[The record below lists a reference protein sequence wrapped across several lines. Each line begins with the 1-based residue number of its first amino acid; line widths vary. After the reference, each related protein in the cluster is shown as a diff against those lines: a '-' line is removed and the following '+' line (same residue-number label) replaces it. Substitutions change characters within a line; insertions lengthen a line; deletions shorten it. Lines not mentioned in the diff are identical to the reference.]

1 MPEPFTIDEMAAI
14 LAWFKKAEPFY
25 FAFVLWQFETGARP
39 SESTALRFADVQWN
53 RIRIHRSRHLKTEAA
68 TKTKNSQRIITVGPT
83 LAALLTE
90 QRLPFFSRSGSP
102 CFTTNTAA
110 PSTPINGRKITGRW
124 SNKNSASRTGESSTR
139 PATRSSPSRSRRNRN
154 IKAIA
159 DYCGTSIQMIEQ
171 DYCAQ

>member
-53 RIRIHRSRHLKTEAA
+53 RDTDPPQRVILKTEAA

-90 QRLPFFSRSGSP
+90 QRLPFFSRSRITLFYNKHGGP
-102 CFTTNTAA
+102 LDANQWAKDYWPLVQQTLGITHR
-110 PSTPINGRKITGRW
+110 RKFYATRHTFITEQVKAGIGTSKR
-124 SNKNSASRTGESSTR
+124 SRTI
-139 PATRSSPSRSRRNRN
+139 AAHRSR
-154 IKAIA
+154 
-159 DYCGTSIQMIEQ
+159 
-171 DYCAQ
+171 